1 MKLKLTG
8 LYISLGLVFATPLYA
23 VTAEEA
29 PIKVSTQMVHS
40 QIIKS
45 QNDKRDYAFTTLPN
59 GLKLLVVSDKNAQ
72 RAAVA
77 VDVAVG
83 SGNEP
88 ETYPGLAHFLEH
100 MLFLGT
106 DKYPQP
112 DEFMQYISQHG
123 GTNNAFTAFDH
134 TNFFF
139 DIDPQYLEQG
149 MARFSRFFVAP
160 LMTSE
165 YVDRERHAVNAE
177 YQSKM
182 RVAGWRN
189 LDVFKQA
196 LNPANPFSRFSVGS
210 LATLPTATVRPALLK
225 FYKDYYSA
233 DRMSVVIIGKED
245 TATLMKWGKAM
256 FSEVPRGQNLAST
269 KITAPLFKKDQL
281 PVFIQNQ
288 SLDQDKTLSVSFMLP
303 YHLKEI
309 YSKVFTYIAYNLD
322 YKGADSLAGTLKKM
336 GYITQMSSD
345 FSEKIGN
352 ELPFGIQMVLTDK
365 GFAHRDEVLAV
376 VFDYLHLLQQQS
388 AKAGEENYQELAM
401 IAKRDFQFQEKTGA
415 MDEASDLAA
424 RMNNYPIKDILA
436 LDSTYS
442 GYDRQAIMQN
452 LALMTPQ
459 NAVVQLSAPQ
469 LHFKQQTH
477 YFHVPYSITPLD
489 TKAILAAKIP
499 DHAALKAMQLP
510 GKNTFIATNYD
521 LQKSA
526 INAKQETLSDGI
538 HLFYQFNGKF
548 DVPRSTVAI
557 SLEPQGNLSLQERVA
572 MALWSSFK
580 NEELIHTFYEASLA
594 GLQGN
599 FDADGQSLQLSISG
613 YSQKIPLL
621 LQTMLQN
628 FKNFDE
634 NPGVFKRIKQTYV
647 QTLESFP
654 TLMPFRQTLAY
665 LNHSLLPTSD
675 LPQETLQVLRNMN
688 EKTMQELV
696 KKALSKLNVRM
707 MVYGDTTL
715 EQAKLLAKEVSSSFK
730 DSQLKNKWISPK
742 VNIINKN
749 EVVHFDVPHHDSAVT
764 YYLQG
769 KAGYQAKAEV
779 ALLAQMIR
787 TPFFNQLRTQQQ
799 LGYIVAAYNK
809 PYYDYAGLG
818 FSVESPQSTNAQ
830 LVEAI
835 QHFKQNFAK
844 GLANLT
850 ESDFTHYKTI
860 VKNELLQKPEN
871 SAAAANRYWNDILM
885 TNKTASQRQAMVD
898 AIDKL
903 SLKPFTQNMQQ
914 FLLQKDRLI
923 IEANP
928 LLKKN

>member
-8 LYISLGLVFATPLYA
+8 LYLSLGLVFATPLYA
-23 VTAEEA
+23 ATLTEPTA
-29 PIKVSTQMVHS
+29 KVMVPTAHT

-88 ETYPGLAHFLEH
+88 KAYPGLAHFLEH

-106 DKYPQP
+106 DKYPQA
-112 DEFMQYISQHG
+112 DEFSQYITQHG
-123 GTNNAFTAFDH
+123 GSNNAFTAFDH
-134 TNFFF
+134 TNYFF
-139 DIDPQYLEQG
+139 DIDPQYLKQG

-160 LMTSE
+160 LMSAE

-182 RVAGWRN
+182 RVATWRN
-189 LDVFKQA
+189 LDAFKQA
-196 LNPANPFSRFSVGS
+196 TNPDNSFSRFSIGS

-233 DRMSVVIIGKED
+233 DRMSVVIIGKEN
-245 TATLMKWGKAM
+245 TQTLMKWGKAM
-256 FSEVPRGQNLAST
+256 FSEVPKGQNLAST
-269 KITAPLFKKDQL
+269 EITTPLFKRDQL

-288 SLDQDKTLSVSFMLP
+288 SLDQDKTLSISFMLP
-303 YHLKEI
+303 YQLKEI
-309 YSKVFTYIAYNLD
+309 YAKVFTYIAYNLD

-336 GYITQMSSD
+336 GYITQISPN
-345 FSEKIGN
+345 FSERIGN

-365 GFAHRDEVLAV
+365 GFEHRDAVLAV
-376 VFDYLHLLQQQS
+376 VFDYLRLLQQQS
-388 AKAGEENYQELAM
+388 AKNGEENYKELAM

-424 RMNNYPIKDILA
+424 HMNNYPVQDILA
-436 LDSTYS
+436 LDSIYT
-442 GYDRQAIMQN
+442 GYDRQAILQN

-469 LHFKQQTH
+469 LHFKKQTR
-477 YFHVPYSITPLD
+477 YFQVPYSITPLD
-489 TKAILAAKIP
+489 TKAILSAKIP
-499 DHAALKAMQLP
+499 DSAALKAMHLP
-510 GKNTFIATNYD
+510 GKNTFIATNYT
-521 LQKSA
+521 LQKPT
-526 INAKQETLSDGI
+526 ITAKQETLADGI

-557 SLEPQGNLSLQERVA
+557 SLEPQGTLSLQERVA
-572 MALWSSFK
+572 MALWASFK

-594 GLQGN
+594 GLQGS

-613 YSQKIPLL
+613 YTQKMPLL

-634 NPGVFKRIKQTYV
+634 NPAVFKRIKQTYV
-647 QTLESFP
+647 QNLESFP
-654 TLMPFRQTLAY
+654 TLMPFRQTIAY
-665 LNHSLLPTSD
+665 LNHGLLPTAE
-675 LPQETLQVLRNMN
+675 LPQETLKVLRKMD

-696 KKALSKLNVRM
+696 KQALLKLNVRM
-707 MVYGDTTL
+707 MVYGDTTFD
-715 EQAKLLAKEVSSSFK
+715 QATLLAKEVSNS
-730 DSQLKNKWISPK
+730 LKNSHLQNKWVSPK
-742 VNIINKN
+742 VNIIDKN
-749 EVVHFDVPHHDSAVT
+749 EVVRFDVPHHDSAVT

-787 TPFFNQLRTQQQ
+787 TPFFNQLRTEQQ
-799 LGYIVAAYNK
+799 LGYIVVAYNK

-818 FSVESPQSTNAQ
+818 FSVESPQSTNVQ

-844 GLANLT
+844 DLAHLT
-850 ESDFTHYKTI
+850 ESDFNHYKVI

-871 SAAAANRYWNDILM
+871 SAAAANRYWSDILM
-885 TNKTASQRQAMVD
+885 TNKTESQRQAMVD
-898 AIDKL
+898 AIDRL
-903 SLKPFTQNMQQ
+903 SLKPFIQNMQQ
-914 FLLQKDRLI
+914 FLLQKDGLI

-928 LLKKN
+928 LLKKS